1 VRRRAVLWSCRL
13 LSADMA
19 TPEPLAEE
27 AVVLA
32 STLDGGGE
40 AVAAAVQKLSEAR
53 DRQALE
59 RAQKDLVRRIHQR
72 SDDFRATAALNLV
85 NRALAAVG
93 WTDPY
98 SWKHRRKP

>member
-1 VRRRAVLWSCRL
+1 
-13 LSADMA
+13 MA
-19 TPEPLAEE
+19 TRDPLAEE

-32 STLDGGGE
+32 GTLDTNGE
-40 AVAAAVQKLSEAR
+40 ALEAAVQKLAESG
-53 DRQALE
+53 DRPGLE
-59 RAQKDLVRRIHQR
+59 GAQRDLVRRIQER
-72 SDDFRATAALNLV
+72 SDDFEATAALGLV

>member
-1 VRRRAVLWSCRL
+1 
-13 LSADMA
+13 MA
-19 TPEPLAEE
+19 TRDPLAEE

-40 AVAAAVQKLSEAR
+40 ALEAAVQQLAETS
-53 DRQALE
+53 DRPALE
-59 RAQKDLVRRIHQR
+59 LAQRDLVNRIQLR
-72 SDDFRATAALNLV
+72 SDDFQATAALNLV